1 MEHFPEI
8 ISLLPGMAGR
18 FATTLDR
25 ADIGFLP
32 DGTLDEL
39 PRPARTGATR
49 TGGIGPQRLQPE
61 QGWRPWQKQVTRSRR
76 KGPLRRAVATAHRP
90 SCGSAFSSSAG

>member
-1 MEHFPEI
+1 MAVFPVEGGPSSRGSSSLTPAHSKPGPGPGQRINPLRRGGEHSVEHFPEI
-8 ISLLPGMAGR
+8 ISRLPGMAGR

-32 DGTLDEL
+32 DGILDEL

-49 TGGIGPQRLQPE
+49 TGGIGPQRL
-61 QGWRPWQKQVTRSRR
+61 
-76 KGPLRRAVATAHRP
+76 
-90 SCGSAFSSSAG
+90 